1 MTNDEKKNVRD
12 LTPEMADIYLA
23 IISLTV
29 LLSRKIEI
37 TTSSVHLLMNCDKRL
52 L

>member
-1 MTNDEKKNVRD
+1 MTNAEKNVRD
-12 LTPEMADIYLA
+12 CTPETADIYLA
-23 IISLTV
+23 VISLTI